1 MEDYYNYSPLSIFCH
16 DCSLGK
22 SLYITYTYMLLLYFK
37 NILKCV

>member
-22 SLYITYTYMLLLYFK
+22 SLYMLLLYFK